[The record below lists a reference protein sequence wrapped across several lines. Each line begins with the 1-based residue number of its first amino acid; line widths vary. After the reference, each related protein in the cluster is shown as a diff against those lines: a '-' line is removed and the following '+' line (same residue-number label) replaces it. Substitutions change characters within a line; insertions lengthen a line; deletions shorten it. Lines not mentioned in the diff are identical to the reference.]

1 MRRILKT
8 TRFGGSSYLVRQPTH
23 NRPIRWRGLT
33 NLDAVNLALELIL
46 RSGVAE
52 VEISNWRRR

>member
-1 MRRILKT
+1 L
-8 TRFGGSSYLVRQPTH
+8 SYLVRQPTH

-33 NLDAVNLALELIL
+33 NPVAVNLAPELIL

-52 VEISNWRRR
+52 VEISNWRRI

>member
-1 MRRILKT
+1 
-8 TRFGGSSYLVRQPTH
+8 LVRQPTH

-46 RSGVAE
+46 RSSVAD
-52 VEISNWRRR
+52 VEISNWRRI